1 MKTEIAIYDTQE
13 KAINAIKL
21 LAKNDFPMRHL
32 SLLGKTDVTDE
43 DIEVQSL
50 EPVKNAPLLVGAGAG
65 AIIGL
70 LSGIGIFAIPGF
82 GFLYGAGAL
91 IGAIGGADLGIITG
105 GIGTVLLTA
114 GIDKDNVV
122 KYNEHLDEGKI
133 LLLVNGPIEE
143 IEKAKNIL
151 QTADANL
158 EFSN

>member
-32 SLLGKTDVTDE
+32 SLLGKTDVIDE

-65 AIIGL
+65 AVIGL

-122 KYNEHLDEGKI
+122 KYNEHLDE
-133 LLLVNGPIEE
+133 
-143 IEKAKNIL
+143 
-151 QTADANL
+151 
-158 EFSN
+158 

>member
-21 LAKNDFPMRHL
+21 LAKNDFPMRHV

-43 DIEVQSL
+43 DIEIQSL
-50 EPVKNAPLLVGAGAG
+50 EPVKKAPLLVGAGAG

-91 IGAIGGADLGIITG
+91 IGAIGGIDLGIITG

-122 KYNEHLDEGKI
+122 KYNKHLDEGKI

-143 IEKAKNIL
+143 IEKAKTIL
-151 QTADANL
+151 
-158 EFSN
+158 